1 MSRSETASGPDPA
14 RRPGPA
20 PARELER
27 ELAAVLRGEVRFG
40 AAERTVYSHDA
51 SNYRHLPLGVVKPAD
66 RDDVR
71 TTLALCRRHGVPV
84 VARGAGTSIG
94 GQAIGPGAVV
104 LDFRRHLGAVLDV
117 DPEHRTARV
126 EPGTV
131 LDDLQRAARPFGLRF
146 GPDPST
152 HSRCTLGGMIG
163 NDSCGAHSVAWG
175 RTADN
180 VESLELL
187 LADGTELTVGGPLA
201 PAERAALAALPGR
214 AGQLHHRLQEFTEQ
228 NLAAIRRGMPELP
241 RRVSGYPLDALLPE
255 RGHHLARALTGTEGT
270 CALLLAA
277 TVRLVEDPPARAL
290 VVAGYPDETA
300 AADAVPALLT
310 LGPLTVEGMAADLIA
325 ALLAAGP
332 RPPALD
338 RLPDGAC
345 WLFLETGGATP
356 AEALDAA
363 RRLADAV
370 RRERTATATV
380 VTDPAEQ
387 RQLWGVREAG
397 AGTVTRLPGGGEAW
411 PGWEDSAV
419 PPERLGDYLRG
430 LRALLRRHDL
440 RGVPYGHF
448 GEGCVH
454 LRIDFPLALPHGA
467 RVFREFMEQ
476 AADLVVSYGG
486 SLSGEHGDGQARA
499 ELLPRMYPPGV
510 IGLFGEFK
518 RIWDPENLLN
528 PGTLVDPRPL
538 DADLRFTG
546 PVRGLP
552 LALPYEQDDGSLA
565 KAVRRC
571 VGVAKCVDPTTGVM
585 CPSYMVT
592 GEERHSTRGRARLLA
607 EMLRGAA
614 APPDQQGGQPGGAV
628 ITDEVAIRDGWRSA
642 EVREALDLCLGCKGC
657 ASDCPVHVDMA
668 TYRTEFLHQ
677 HYRHRLRPAAHYAM
691 GRLPLWLRGAALAP
705 GLANTIARSPA
716 AGALKRLGGIDPRRA
731 LPVLPPETFTR
742 WFRRHRAEHP
752 APAGA
757 RPVLLWP
764 DTFANHLQP
773 EVLRAAVEVLEHL
786 GFDVRLPAGPV
797 CCGLTWYSTGQLAGA
812 RRVMRRSLAALAATG
827 LPADTPVVGMDP
839 SCTATLREEL
849 PRLLG
854 AEGRPLAER
863 TRTFA
868 EFVDEYAPDAPLPQ
882 LPVDAVTQT
891 HCHQHAVLGS
901 AADRRVERRMGV
913 DNRVLD
919 SGCCGLAGNFGF
931 ERGHFE
937 ISAAIAE
944 RVLLPE
950 VRAAGPETVI
960 LADGFSCR
968 TQIAQLADG
977 RRALH
982 LAELMRRAL
991 RERAAE
997 PPAE

>member
-1 MSRSETASGPDPA
+1 
-14 RRPGPA
+14 
-20 PARELER
+20 
-27 ELAAVLRGEVRFG
+27 
-40 AAERTVYSHDA
+40 
-51 SNYRHLPLGVVKPAD
+51 
-66 RDDVR
+66 
-71 TTLALCRRHGVPV
+71 
-84 VARGAGTSIG
+84 
-94 GQAIGPGAVV
+94 
-104 LDFRRHLGAVLDV
+104 
-117 DPEHRTARV
+117 
-126 EPGTV
+126 
-131 LDDLQRAARPFGLRF
+131 
-146 GPDPST
+146 
-152 HSRCTLGGMIG
+152 
-163 NDSCGAHSVAWG
+163 
-175 RTADN
+175 
-180 VESLELL
+180 
-187 LADGTELTVGGPLA
+187 
-201 PAERAALAALPGR
+201 
-214 AGQLHHRLQEFTEQ
+214 
-228 NLAAIRRGMPELP
+228 
-241 RRVSGYPLDALLPE
+241 
-255 RGHHLARALTGTEGT
+255 
-270 CALLLAA
+270 
-277 TVRLVEDPPARAL
+277 
-290 VVAGYPDETA
+290 
-300 AADAVPALLT
+300 
-310 LGPLTVEGMAADLIA
+310 
-325 ALLAAGP
+325 
-332 RPPALD
+332 
-338 RLPDGAC
+338 
-345 WLFLETGGATP
+345 
-356 AEALDAA
+356 DAA

-370 RRERTATATV
+370 RRERTATAAV

-397 AGTVTRLPGGGEAW
+397 AGIVTRLPGGGEAW

-430 LRALLRRHDL
+430 LRALLRRHSL

-454 LRIDFPLALPHGA
+454 LRIDFPLAEPHGVP
-467 RVFREFMEQ
+467 VFRDFMEQ

-499 ELLPRMYPPGV
+499 ELLPRMYPPDV
-510 IGLFGEFK
+510 IGLFREFK
-518 RIWDPENLLN
+518 RIWDPERLLN
-528 PGTLVDPRPL
+528 PGTLVDPRAL

-546 PVRGLP
+546 PVRALP

-571 VGVAKCVDPTTGVM
+571 VGVAKCVDPGTGVM
-585 CPSYMVT
+585 CPSYMAT

-607 EMLRGAA
+607 EMLRG
-614 APPDQQGGQPGGAV
+614 GGPTGGA
-628 ITDEVAIRDGWRSA
+628 IADGWRSA

-668 TYRTEFLHQ
+668 TYRTEFLYQ
-677 HYRHRLRPAAHYAM
+677 HYRHRPRPAAHYAM

-705 GLANTIARSPA
+705 ALANTVARSPA
-716 AGALKRLGGIDPRRA
+716 AGALKRLAGIDPRRV

-742 WFRRHRAEHP
+742 WFTRHRAAHP

-757 RPVLLWP
+757 PPVLLWP

-797 CCGLTWYSTGQLAGA
+797 CCGLTWYSTGQLPGA
-812 RRVMRRSLAALAATG
+812 RRVMRRGLAALAATG
-827 LPADTPVVGMDP
+827 LPADTPVVGLDP
-839 SCTATLREEL
+839 SCTATLREEV

-868 EFVDEYAPDAPLPQ
+868 EFIDEYAPDAPLPR
-882 LPVDAVTQT
+882 LPVEAVTQT

-913 DNRVLD
+913 TNRVLD

-937 ISAAIAE
+937 VSVAIAE

-968 TQIAQLADG
+968 TQIAQLAGG

-991 RERAAE
+991 HAGE
-997 PPAE
+997 PKP

>member
-1 MSRSETASGPDPA
+1 MSRPSTA
-14 RRPGPA
+14 PGA
-20 PARELER
+20 ELAR

-66 RDDVR
+66 LDDVR
-71 TTLALCRRHGVPV
+71 TALALCRRHGVPV
-84 VARGAGTSIG
+84 VPRGAGTSIG

-117 DPEHRTARV
+117 DPDARTARV
-126 EPGTV
+126 QPGTV
-131 LDDLQRAARPFGLRF
+131 LDDLQRAARPHGLRF

-163 NDSCGAHSVAWG
+163 NDSCGAHSLAWG

-180 VESLELL
+180 VERLDLL
-187 LADGTELTVGGPLA
+187 LADGTELTVGGPLG
-201 PAERAALAALPGR
+201 PRERAALRELPGR
-214 AGQLHHRLQEFTEQ
+214 AGELHRELQDFTDA
-228 NLAAIRRGMPELP
+228 NLATIRRGMPELP
-241 RRVSGYPLDALLPE
+241 RRTSGYPLDALLPE
-255 RGHHLARALTGTEGT
+255 RGHDLARALTGTEGT
-270 CALLLAA
+270 CALLLGA
-277 TVRLVEDPPARAL
+277 TVRLVEEPPARAL
-290 VVAGYPDETA
+290 VVAGYPDEGA
-300 AADAVPALLT
+300 AADAVPALLP
-310 LGPLTVEGMAADLIA
+310 LGPLTAEGMSADLIA

-338 RLPDGAC
+338 RLPAGEC
-345 WLFLETGGATP
+345 WLFLETGGDTP
-356 AEALDAA
+356 VEAYRAA

-370 RRERTATATV
+370 RRERTAAV
-380 VTDPAEQ
+380 ALVTDPVEQ
-387 RQLWGVREAG
+387 RQLWAVREAG
-397 AGTVTRLPGGGEAW
+397 AGIVTRLPGGGEAW

-430 LRALLRRHDL
+430 LRALLRRHGL

-448 GEGCVH
+448 GDGCVH
-454 LRIDFPLALPHGA
+454 LRIDFPLTEPTGVL
-467 RVFREFMEQ
+467 VFREFLEQ
-476 AADLVVSYGG
+476 AADLAVSFGG

-499 ELLPRMYPPGV
+499 ELLPRMYPPG
-510 IGLFGEFK
+510 IIDLFRAFK

-528 PGTLVDPRPL
+528 PGALVDPRPL
-538 DADLRFTG
+538 DADLRFVAA
-546 PVRGLP
+546 PHRPLP
-552 LALPYEQDDGSLA
+552 LALPYEQDGGSLTT
-565 KAVRRC
+565 AVHRC

-585 CPSYMVT
+585 CPSYMAT

-607 EMLRGAA
+607 ELLRGTERADA
-614 APPDQQGGQPGGAV
+614 
-628 ITDEVAIRDGWRSA
+628 AIRDGWRSA

-668 TYRTEFLHQ
+668 TYRTEFLYQ
-677 HYRHRLRPAAHYAM
+677 HYRHRPRPLAHYSM
-691 GRLPLWLRGAALAP
+691 GWLPLWLRAAALAP
-705 GLANTIARSPA
+705 GAANTLARSPA
-716 AGALKRLGGIDPRRA
+716 AGALKRLAGIDRRRV

-742 WFRRHRAEHP
+742 WYRRHRAAHP

-764 DTFANHLQP
+764 DTFSDHLQP
-773 EVLRAAVEVLEHL
+773 GVARSAVEVLEHL

-797 CCGLTWYSTGQLAGA
+797 CCGLTWYSTGQLGTA
-812 RRVMRRSLAALAATG
+812 RRVLRRSLRALDAAG
-827 LPADTPVVGMDP
+827 LPADTPVVGLDP
-839 SCTATLREEL
+839 SCTATLREDL

-854 AEGRPLAER
+854 PDGRPLAGR

-868 EFVDEYAPDAPLPQ
+868 EFLDEHAPDAPLPRVP
-882 LPVDAVTQT
+882 LEAVTQT

-901 AADRRVERRMGV
+901 AADRRVEARLGLH
-913 DNRVLD
+913 NRVLD

-931 ERGHFE
+931 EQGHFE
-937 ISAAIAE
+937 VSEAIAE

-950 VRAAGPETVI
+950 LRAAGPDTVV

-968 TQIAQLADG
+968 TQIAQLAQG
-977 RRALH
+977 RQALH
-982 LAELMRRAL
+982 LAELIARAL
-991 RERAAE
+991 REQAGGAPR
-997 PPAE
+997 

>member
-1 MSRSETASGPDPA
+1 MSRPSTA
-14 RRPGPA
+14 PGA
-20 PARELER
+20 ELAR

-66 RDDVR
+66 LDDVR
-71 TTLALCRRHGVPV
+71 TALALCRRHGVPV
-84 VARGAGTSIG
+84 VPRGAGTSIG

-117 DPEHRTARV
+117 DPDARTARV
-126 EPGTV
+126 QPGTV
-131 LDDLQRAARPFGLRF
+131 LDDLQRAARPHGLRF

-163 NDSCGAHSVAWG
+163 NDSCGAHSLAWG

-180 VESLELL
+180 VERLDLL
-187 LADGTELTVGGPLA
+187 LADGTELSVGGPLG
-201 PAERAALAALPGR
+201 PRERAALRELPGR
-214 AGQLHHRLQEFTEQ
+214 AGELHRELQDFTDA
-228 NLAAIRRGMPELP
+228 NLATIRRGMPELP
-241 RRVSGYPLDALLPE
+241 RRTSGYPLDALLPE
-255 RGHHLARALTGTEGT
+255 RGHDLARALTGTEGT
-270 CALLLAA
+270 CALLLGA
-277 TVRLVEDPPARAL
+277 TVRLVEEPPARAL
-290 VVAGYPDETA
+290 VVAGYPDEGA
-300 AADAVPALLT
+300 AADAVPALLP
-310 LGPLTVEGMAADLIA
+310 LGPLTAEGMSADLIA

-338 RLPDGAC
+338 RLPAGEC
-345 WLFLETGGATP
+345 WLFLETGGDTP
-356 AEALDAA
+356 VEAYRAA

-370 RRERTATATV
+370 RRERTAAV
-380 VTDPAEQ
+380 ALVTDPVEQ
-387 RQLWGVREAG
+387 RQLWAVREAG
-397 AGTVTRLPGGGEAW
+397 AGIVTRLPGGGEAW

-430 LRALLRRHDL
+430 LRALLRRHGL

-448 GEGCVH
+448 GDGCVH
-454 LRIDFPLALPHGA
+454 LRIDFPLTEPTGVL
-467 RVFREFMEQ
+467 VFREFLEQ
-476 AADLVVSYGG
+476 AADLAVSFGG

-499 ELLPRMYPPGV
+499 ELLPRMYPPR
-510 IGLFGEFK
+510 IIDLFRAFK

-528 PGTLVDPRPL
+528 PGALVDPRPL
-538 DADLRFTG
+538 DADLRFVAA
-546 PVRGLP
+546 PHRPLP
-552 LALPYEQDDGSLA
+552 LALPYEQDGGSLTT
-565 KAVRRC
+565 AVHRC

-585 CPSYMVT
+585 CPSYMAT

-607 EMLRGAA
+607 ELLRGTERADA
-614 APPDQQGGQPGGAV
+614 
-628 ITDEVAIRDGWRSA
+628 AIRDGWRSA

-668 TYRTEFLHQ
+668 TYRTEFLYQ
-677 HYRHRLRPAAHYAM
+677 HYRHRPRPLAHYSM
-691 GRLPLWLRGAALAP
+691 GWLPLWLRAAALAP
-705 GLANTIARSPA
+705 GAANTLARSPV
-716 AGALKRLGGIDPRRA
+716 AGALKRLAGIDRRRV

-742 WFRRHRAEHP
+742 WYRRHRAAHP

-764 DTFANHLQP
+764 DTFSDHLQP
-773 EVLRAAVEVLEHL
+773 GVARSAVEVLEHL

-797 CCGLTWYSTGQLAGA
+797 CCGLTWYSTGQLGTA
-812 RRVMRRSLAALAATG
+812 RRVLRRSLRALDAAG
-827 LPADTPVVGMDP
+827 LPADTPVVGLDP
-839 SCTATLREEL
+839 SCTATLREDL

-854 AEGRPLAER
+854 PDGRPLAGR

-868 EFVDEYAPDAPLPQ
+868 EFLDEHAPDAPLPRVP
-882 LPVDAVTQT
+882 LEAVTQT

-901 AADRRVERRMGV
+901 AADRRVEARLGLH
-913 DNRVLD
+913 NRVLD

-931 ERGHFE
+931 EQGHFE
-937 ISAAIAE
+937 VSEAIAE

-950 VRAAGPETVI
+950 LRAAGPDTVV

-968 TQIAQLADG
+968 TQIAQLAQG
-977 RRALH
+977 RQALH
-982 LAELMRRAL
+982 LAELIARAL
-991 RERAAE
+991 REQTGGAPR
-997 PPAE
+997 

>member
-1 MSRSETASGPDPA
+1 MSRPDTA
-14 RRPGPA
+14 PGTDL
-20 PARELER
+20 ARELS
-27 ELAAVLRGEVRFG
+27 AVLRGEVRFG

-51 SNYRHLPLGVVKPAD
+51 SNYRQLPLGVVKPAD
-66 RDDVR
+66 LDDVR
-71 TTLALCRRHGVPV
+71 TALALCRRYRVPV

-104 LDFRRHLGAVLDV
+104 FDFRRHLGAVLDV
-117 DPEHRTARV
+117 DPERRTARV

-131 LDDLQRAARPFGLRF
+131 LDDLQRAAAPHGLRF

-180 VESLELL
+180 VESLDLL
-187 LADGTELTVGGPLA
+187 LADGTELTVGGPLG
-201 PAERAALAALPGR
+201 PGERAALAALPGR
-214 AGQLHHRLQEFTEQ
+214 AGQLHHRLQEFTDR
-228 NLAAIRRGMPELP
+228 NLAVIRRGMPALP

-270 CALLLAA
+270 CALLLGA

-290 VVAGYPDETA
+290 VLAGYPDETA
-300 AADAVPALLT
+300 AADAVPALLP
-310 LGPLTVEGMAADLIA
+310 LGPLTVEGMAADLLA
-325 ALLAAGP
+325 ALLAAAP

-345 WLFLETGGATP
+345 WLFLETGGATA

-370 RRERTATATV
+370 RRERTAGVAV

-387 RQLWGVREAG
+387 RRLWSVREAG
-397 AGTVTRLPGGGEAW
+397 AGIVTRLPGGGEAW

-419 PPERLGDYLRG
+419 PPERLGDYLRD
-430 LRALLRRHDL
+430 LRALLRRHSL

-454 LRIDFPLALPHGA
+454 LRIDFPLARPHGVL
-467 RVFREFMEQ
+467 VFREFLEQ
-476 AADLVVSYGG
+476 AADLVVAHGG
-486 SLSGEHGDGQARA
+486 SLSGEHGDGQARG
-499 ELLPRMYPPGV
+499 ELLPRMYPPEI

-518 RIWDPENLLN
+518 RIWDPEQLLN

-546 PVRGLP
+546 PEPALP

-571 VGVAKCVDPTTGVM
+571 VGVAKCVDPDTGVM
-585 CPSYMVT
+585 CPSYMAT

-607 EMLRGAA
+607 EMLRG
-614 APPDQQGGQPGGAV
+614 GGRSGGA
-628 ITDEVAIRDGWRSA
+628 IPDGWRSA

-668 TYRTEFLHQ
+668 TYRTEFLYQ
-677 HYRHRLRPAAHYAM
+677 HYRHRPRPVAHYAL
-691 GRLPLWLRGAALAP
+691 GRLPLWLRGADLAP
-705 GLANTIARSPA
+705 GLAPALANTVARSPA
-716 AGALKRLGGIDPRRA
+716 AGALKRLAGIDPRRV

-742 WFRRHRAEHP
+742 WYRRHRAARP

-757 RPVLLWP
+757 PPVLLWP

-797 CCGLTWYSTGQLAGA
+797 CCGLTWYSTGQLPGA

-827 LPADTPVVGMDP
+827 LPAGTPVVGLDP
-839 SCTATLREEL
+839 SCTATLREEV

-882 LPVDAVTQT
+882 LPVEAVTQT

-913 DNRVLD
+913 TNRVLD

-931 ERGHFE
+931 ELGHYE
-937 ISAAIAE
+937 VSVAIAE

-950 VRAAGPETVI
+950 VRAAGPDTVV

-982 LAELMRRAL
+982 LAELMQRAL
-991 RERAAE
+991 HAHETK
-997 PPAE
+997 P

>member
-1 MSRSETASGPDPA
+1 MSRPSAA
-14 RRPGPA
+14 PGA
-20 PARELER
+20 DLAR
-27 ELAAVLRGEVRFG
+27 ELAATLRGEVRFG

-66 RDDVR
+66 LDDVR
-71 TTLALCRRHGVPV
+71 TALALCRQYRVPV
-84 VARGAGTSIG
+84 VPRGAGTSIG

-104 LDFRRHLGAVLDV
+104 FDFRRHLGAVLGV
-117 DPEHRTARV
+117 DPERRTARV

-131 LDDLQRAARPFGLRF
+131 LDDLQRAARPYGLRF

-180 VESLELL
+180 VESLDLL
-187 LADGTELTVGGPLA
+187 LADGTELTVGGPLG
-201 PAERAALAALPGR
+201 PAERAALPGLPGP
-214 AGQLHHRLQEFTEQ
+214 AGRLHRDLQEFTDRH
-228 NLAAIRRGMPELP
+228 LALIRQGMPDLP
-241 RRVSGYPLDALLPE
+241 RRTSGYPLDALLPE
-255 RGHHLARALTGTEGT
+255 RGHDLARALTGTEGT
-270 CALLLAA
+270 CALLLGA
-277 TVRLVEDPPARAL
+277 TVRLVEEPPARAL

-300 AADAVPALLT
+300 AADAVPALLP
-310 LGPLTVEGMAADLIA
+310 LRPLTVEGMAADLIE

-338 RLPDGAC
+338 RLPAGAC
-345 WLFLETGGATP
+345 WLFLEAGGATA

-370 RRERTATATV
+370 RRERTATTTV
-380 VTDPAEQ
+380 VTDPGEQ

-397 AGTVTRLPGGGEAW
+397 AGIVTRLPGGGEAW

-419 PPERLGDYLRG
+419 PPERLGDYLRD
-430 LRALLRRHDL
+430 LRALLRRHSL

-454 LRIDFPLALPHGA
+454 LRIDFPLTEPQGVL
-467 RVFREFMEQ
+467 VFREFMEQ
-476 AADLVVSYGG
+476 AADLAVSYGG
-486 SLSGEHGDGQARA
+486 SLSGEHGDGQARS
-499 ELLPRMYPPGV
+499 ELLPRMYRPEV

-528 PGTLVDPRPL
+528 PGALVDPRPL
-538 DADLRFTG
+538 DADLRFAG
-546 PVRGLP
+546 PVRELP
-552 LALPYEQDDGSLA
+552 LALPYERDDGSLA

-571 VGVAKCVDPTTGVM
+571 VGVAKCVDPATGVM
-585 CPSYMVT
+585 CPSYMAT

-607 EMLRGAA
+607 EMLRGAG
-614 APPDQQGGQPGGAV
+614 APPGDPAGG
-628 ITDEVAIRDGWRSA
+628 AIRDGWRSP

-668 TYRTEFLHQ
+668 TYKTEFLHQ
-677 HYRHRLRPAAHYAM
+677 HYRHRPRPAAHYSM
-691 GRLPLWLRGAALAP
+691 GWLPLWLRAVALAP
-705 GLANTIARSPA
+705 AAANLLARSPA
-716 AGALKRLGGIDPRRA
+716 AGPLKRLGGVDPRRVV
-731 LPVLPPETFTR
+731 PVFPPETFTR
-742 WFRRHRAEHP
+742 WYRRHRAAHP
-752 APAGA
+752 APEGA

-764 DTFANHLQP
+764 DTFSDHLQP
-773 EVLRAAVEVLEHL
+773 NVLRAAVEVLGHL

-797 CCGLTWYSTGQLAGA
+797 CCGLTWYSTGQLGTA
-812 RRVMRRSLAALAATG
+812 RRVMRRSLRALAAAG
-827 LPADTPVVGMDP
+827 LPEDTPVVGMDP
-839 SCTATLREEL
+839 SCTATLREDL

-854 AEGRPLAER
+854 PDGRPLAER

-882 LPVDAVTQT
+882 APVDAVTQT
-891 HCHQHAVLGS
+891 HCHQHAVLGT
-901 AADRRVERRMGV
+901 AADRRVEARLGV
-913 DNRVLD
+913 RNRVLD

-937 ISAAIAE
+937 VSRAVAE

-950 VRAAGPETVI
+950 VRAADRDTVI

-968 TQIAQLADG
+968 TQISQLAGG
-977 RRALH
+977 RRAVH
-982 LAELMRRAL
+982 LAELIQRAL
-991 RERAAE
+991 HDQR
-997 PPAE
+997 

>member
-1 MSRSETASGPDPA
+1 MSRPSAV
-14 RRPGPA
+14 PGA
-20 PARELER
+20 ELAR

-66 RDDVR
+66 LDDVR
-71 TTLALCRRHGVPV
+71 TALALCRQYGVPV

-104 LDFRRHLGAVLDV
+104 LDFRRHLGAVLEV
-117 DPEHRTARV
+117 DAEARTARV
-126 EPGTV
+126 QPGTV
-131 LDDLQRAARPFGLRF
+131 LDDLQRAVRPYGLRF

-163 NDSCGAHSVAWG
+163 NDSCGSHSLAWG

-180 VESLELL
+180 VERLELL
-187 LADGTELTVGGPLA
+187 LADGTELTVGGRLTA
-201 PAERAALAALPGR
+201 AERAALPQLPGR
-214 AGQLHHRLQEFTEQ
+214 AGQLHRELQEFTDR
-228 NLAAIRRGMPELP
+228 NLAVIRQGMPQLP
-241 RRVSGYPLDALLPE
+241 RRTSGYPLDALLPE
-255 RGHHLARALTGTEGT
+255 HGHHLARALTGTEGT
-270 CALLLAA
+270 CALLLDA

-290 VVAGYPDETA
+290 VLAGYPDEGA
-300 AADAVPALLT
+300 AADAVPALLPY
-310 LGPLTVEGMAADLIA
+310 GPLTAEGMAADLIA

-338 RLPDGAC
+338 RLPAGGC
-345 WLFLETGGATP
+345 WLFLETGGAT
-356 AEALDAA
+356 ALEAYQAA

-370 RRERTATATV
+370 RREPAATV
-380 VTDPAEQ
+380 ALVTDPVEQ
-387 RQLWGVREAG
+387 RQLWAVREAG
-397 AGTVTRLPGGGEAW
+397 AGIVTRLPGGGEAW

-419 PPERLGDYLRG
+419 PPERLGDYLRA
-430 LRALLRRHDL
+430 LRALLRRHGL
-440 RGVPYGHF
+440 HGVPYGHF
-448 GEGCVH
+448 GDGCVH
-454 LRIDFPLALPHGA
+454 LRIDFPLDRPHGA
-467 RVFREFMEQ
+467 PVFREFLEQ
-476 AADLVVSYGG
+476 AADLAVSYGG
-486 SLSGEHGDGQARA
+486 SLSGEHGDGQARS
-499 ELLPRMYPPGV
+499 ELLPRMYPPEV
-510 IGLFGEFK
+510 IDLFGEFK

-538 DADLRFTG
+538 DADLRFVTA
-546 PVRGLP
+546 PRRPLP
-552 LALPYEQDDGSLA
+552 LALPYEQDGGSLT
-565 KAVRRC
+565 KAVHRC

-585 CPSYMVT
+585 CPSYMAT

-607 EMLRGAA
+607 EMLRG
-614 APPDQQGGQPGGAV
+614 
-628 ITDEVAIRDGWRSA
+628 EAIADGWRSA
-642 EVREALDLCLGCKGC
+642 EVREALDLCLSCKGC

-668 TYRTEFLHQ
+668 TYKTEFLYQ
-677 HYRHRLRPAAHYAM
+677 HYRHRPRPLSHYSM
-691 GRLPLWLRGAALAP
+691 GWLPLWLRAAALAP
-705 GLANTIARSPA
+705 AAANTLARSR
-716 AGALKRLGGIDPRRA
+716 AGALLKRLGGIDRRRV

-742 WFRRHRAEHP
+742 WYRRHRAAHP

-764 DTFANHLQP
+764 DTFSDHLQP
-773 EVLRAAVEVLEHL
+773 DVLRSAVEVLEHL
-786 GFDVRLPAGPV
+786 GFDVRLPDGPV
-797 CCGLTWYSTGQLAGA
+797 CCGLTWYSTGQLGTA
-812 RRVMRRSLAALAATG
+812 RRVLRRSLATLTATG
-827 LPADTPVVGMDP
+827 LPADTPVVGLDP
-839 SCTATLREEL
+839 SCTATLREDL

-854 AEGRPLAER
+854 ADGRPLSQR

-868 EFVDEYAPDAPLPQ
+868 EFIDEYAPQAPLPRVR
-882 LPVDAVTQT
+882 LEAVTQT

-901 AADRRVERRMGV
+901 AADRRVEARLGL

-937 ISAAIAE
+937 VSQAIAE

-950 VRAAGPETVI
+950 VRAAGPETVV

-982 LAELMRRAL
+982 LAELIARAL
-991 RERAAE
+991 
-997 PPAE
+997 